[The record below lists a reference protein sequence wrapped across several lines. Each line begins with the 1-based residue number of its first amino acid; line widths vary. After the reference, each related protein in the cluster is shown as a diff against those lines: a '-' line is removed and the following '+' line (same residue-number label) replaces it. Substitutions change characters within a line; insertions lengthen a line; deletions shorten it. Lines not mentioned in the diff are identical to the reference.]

1 MAVDPYELLAA
12 DRVQSEER
20 LARLREDYTGVVDA
34 TRDANSDDEHDP
46 EGHTIAY
53 ERSQTAALVLQARQR
68 LDDIDAALARLD
80 AGTYGACESCGAA
93 IAPGRLEARP
103 TARTCITCAQGSG
116 GGDGQGEVSG
126 ASLSS
131 S

>member
-1 MAVDPYELLAA
+1 MSVVVGSVSGVDPSELLAA

-20 LARLREDYTGVVDA
+20 LARLQQDYSGVVEA

-53 ERSQTAALVLQARQR
+53 ERSQTGALLIQVRQR
-68 LDDIDAALARLD
+68 LADIDAALSRLA
-80 AGTYGACESCGAA
+80 AGTYGRCESCGQE

-103 TARTCITCAQGSG
+103 TARTCISCAAQKPG
-116 GGDGQGEVSG
+116 
-126 ASLSS
+126 
-131 S
+131 